1 MIHSMDIEIELTSPV
16 DNVCD
21 YTFDFHWQNQRLDP
35 DSVIPYQSG
44 TQFTYRD
51 LVDALKSNSDI
62 HIKGNVGARFAY
74 SLGVDLKHF
83 GGNGNLE
90 PAGCVFVNGNVG
102 EEAGM
107 GMVSGTLYVSG
118 NIAEPLGNIIEVES
132 DVQGYRKFRSI
143 TDILCNDLDTDTLVS
158 NNFDDAARIL
168 TLDDD
173 ILRGTLGT
181 RCDRMA
187 TIIVEG
193 DAYNGTGLLMRHGT
207 ITIKGDGGMNTGAH
221 LDGGTVAV
229 FGNVGEF
236 AGAYMK
242 GGSLVF
248 RDAKGYVGAEM
259 KGGAIYSKKKVRTSP
274 PAGKSR
280 MKGNDSAMLRRL
292 LDIGRVESMLYN
304 KYEVEEEKEK
314 YITVHMRDGS
324 VLKRKVE

>member
-1 MIHSMDIEIELTSPV
+1 MICSMDIEIELTSPV

-21 YTFDFHWQNQRLDP
+21 HTFDFYWQNQRLDP
-35 DSVIPYQSG
+35 VSVIPYQSG
-44 TQFTYRD
+44 TQFKYSD
-51 LVDALKSNSDI
+51 LVDALKSGSDI
-62 HIKGNVGARFAY
+62 HIKGDVGARFAY

-83 GGNGNLE
+83 GGSGNSV
-90 PAGCVFVNGNVG
+90 PSGRVFVDGNVG

-118 NIAEPLGNIIEVES
+118 SVAEPLGNIIEVGS
-132 DVQGYRKFRSI
+132 DMQGYRKFRSI
-143 TDILCNDLDTDTLVS
+143 TDILCNGLDTDTLVS
-158 NNFDDAARIL
+158 NNFDENERRLI
-168 TLDDD
+168 LDDG
-173 ILRGTLGT
+173 ILRGTLGA

-187 TIIVEG
+187 NIVVEG

-207 ITIKGDGGMNTGAH
+207 IIIKGNGGMNTGAH

-229 FGNVGEF
+229 FGSVGEF

-248 RDAKGYVGAEM
+248 RDAKGYVGAGM

-292 LDIGRVESMLYN
+292 LDVGRVESMLYN

-324 VLKRKVE
+324 VVKRKVE

>member
-21 YTFDFHWQNQRLDP
+21 FTFDFYWQNQRLDP

-44 TQFTYRD
+44 TQFTYKD
-51 LVDALKSNSDI
+51 IVDALKSNSDI
-62 HIKGNVGARFAY
+62 HIKGDVGVRFAY

-83 GGNGNLE
+83 GGSGNSE
-90 PAGCVFVNGNVG
+90 PAGRVFVDGNIG
-102 EEAGM
+102 AEAGM

-118 NIAEPLGNIIEVES
+118 NVAEPMGNIIEVGS
-132 DVQGYRKFRSI
+132 DVQGYRKFSSI
-143 TDILCNDLDTDTLVS
+143 TDILCNGLDADTLVS
-158 NNFDDAARIL
+158 NNLDGNERRL
-168 TLDDD
+168 TLDDG
-173 ILRGTLGT
+173 ILRGTLGA
-181 RCDRMA
+181 RCDCMA
-187 TIIVEG
+187 TIVVEG
-193 DAYNGTGLLMRHGT
+193 DAHNGTGLLMRHGT

-229 FGNVGEF
+229 FGNVDEF

-259 KGGAIYSKKKVRTSP
+259 KAGAIYSKKKVKTSP

-280 MKGNDSAMLRRL
+280 MKGNDSVMLRRL

-324 VLKRKVE
+324 VLKRKIE